1 MSSEQ
6 AKKRAQALTQKALAE
21 AEKETYK
28 IDRSLKGKHIVTK
41 SEIAAKR
48 KEEKRIEKEMR
59 RSSEKPAFLVSLAGI
74 SEKVL
79 HIIVTL
85 FTIAIVVNILFI
97 WQIYK
102 AVSAGGWLAIF
113 HTKYTLYMLAYFA
126 LLFILKKVYYFL
138 YTYAND

>member
-1 MSSEQ
+1 
-6 AKKRAQALTQKALAE
+6 
-21 AEKETYK
+21 
-28 IDRSLKGKHIVTK
+28 
-41 SEIAAKR
+41 
-48 KEEKRIEKEMR
+48 MR

-74 SEKVL
+74 FEKVL

-85 FTIAIVVNILFI
+85 FTMAIVVNILFI